1 MAIIVNNTITIDE
14 RELDFTAIR
23 AQGAGGQNV
32 NKVNSAVHLRFD
44 ISASSLPEECK
55 KRLLV
60 SNDSRIT
67 DGGIIVIKAQRS
79 RSQIKN
85 REHAIS
91 RLIKLIDTAASPPKK
106 RRPTKPTRA
115 ARERRLSTKNRR
127 SKIKQMRKKVPE

>member
-1 MAIIVNNTITIDE
+1 MEIIVNDTISIDE
-14 RELDFTAIR
+14 RELDFSAIR

-32 NKVNSAVHLRFD
+32 NKVSSAVHLRFD
-44 ISASSLPEECK
+44 ISASSLPESCK
-55 KRLLV
+55 NRLLA

-67 DGGIIVIKAQRS
+67 EGGIIVIKAQQS

-91 RLIKLIDTAASPPKK
+91 RLVKMIDAAARIPKK
-106 RRPTKPTRA
+106 RRPTKPTKA
-115 ARERRLSTKNRR
+115 AKERRLLSKNRR